1 MRYGLEVGGA
11 RWHGGR
17 RCRWRPTIAP
27 EGMPLAVE
35 LAPACAL
42 DRSSH
47 SDGWQTGAIT
57 CLAVRERLEPEER
70 PAALKV
76 LDETV
81 LGEKKKK
88 TSVSRFVQCA
98 SMLYASV
105 SAPVIAATRTMADST
120 RDAQG
125 A

>member
-35 LAPACAL
+35 LAPACAT

-47 SDGWQTGAIT
+47 SDGAWQTGAIT

-81 LGEKKKK
+81 LG
-88 TSVSRFVQCA
+88 VQVRAVCV
-98 SMLYASV
+98 YA
-105 SAPVIAATRTMADST
+105 
-120 RDAQG
+120 
-125 A
+125 